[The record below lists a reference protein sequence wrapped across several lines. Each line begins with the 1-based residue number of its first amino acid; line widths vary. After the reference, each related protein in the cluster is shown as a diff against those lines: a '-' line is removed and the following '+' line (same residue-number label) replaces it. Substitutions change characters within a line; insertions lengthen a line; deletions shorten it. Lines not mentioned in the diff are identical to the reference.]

1 MLGPPKESHRD
12 ELFLDSFEQRLPA
25 SNFYRKL
32 DATLDLSFVRDW
44 VADKYAAIGRPSI
57 DPVVFFKLE
66 LILFFDG
73 LRSERLLMEMAD
85 LNIAQRWYLGY
96 GWAEPLPDHSSLT
109 KIRQRLGLET
119 FQRVFDRV
127 VELCQDV
134 GLVWGRELI
143 FDGTKVRAN
152 ADIDSLTPRFA
163 QAAREHVSELFRGD
177 AAADA
182 TPSSEPASGETVPVA
197 TTPAQEGVTP
207 GAVAVDAGAMG
218 PVDQPDDG
226 GMRPLSRSF
235 SGDAATDLRLAAEN
249 QAQWKLLEEHRLDP
263 KRQPSG
269 APGGYRRITDFR
281 VSTTDPDATP
291 LNTSE
296 SGKLGYHDQYVVDG
310 GKARIIVG
318 VLVTP
323 ADVQDN
329 QAFLDVLD
337 RARFRF
343 QLPVKRAIADSKF
356 ATIENLCALEQRGIR
371 AYMPIVEDRKHGRFF
386 SQHDFA
392 YDRET
397 DSYCCPQGETLR
409 HVKTDYSKGIDIYEA
424 PERAC
429 AACPVRERCTD
440 GMWARHVTRPFAED
454 MRERNRELQTTE
466 AYKKAM
472 RKRQVWVEPL
482 FGEAKEWHQLRRF
495 LLRGLVNVNMQAL
508 LVATGQNLKRYI
520 AATTRGQ
527 RPAQAQRAVVRF
539 HAWWRHRR
547 RSGCRPIRHFQRAG

>member
-1 MLGPPKESHRD
+1 MLGPPKASHRD

-25 SNFYRKL
+25 DNFYRRL
-32 DATLDLSFVRDW
+32 DAALDLSFVRDW

-57 DPVVFFKLE
+57 DPVAFFHLQ
-66 LILFFDG
+66 LIMFFEG
-73 LRSERLLMEMAD
+73 LRSERKLIETAD
-85 LNIAQRWYLGY
+85 LNIAHRWYLGY
-96 GWAEPLPDHSSLT
+96 GWNEPLPDHSRLT
-109 KIRQRLGLET
+109 RIRQRLGLAL
-119 FQRVFDRV
+119 FQRLFDRV
-127 VELCQDV
+127 VELCQDA

-152 ADIDSLTPRFA
+152 ADMDSLTPRFA
-163 QAAREHVSELFRGD
+163 QAAREHIAELFGGD
-177 AAADA
+177 AAAELI
-182 TPSSEPASGETVPVA
+182 PSNEPASDAAV
-197 TTPAQEGVTP
+197 P
-207 GAVAVDAGAMG
+207 GATPLPDAGAA
-218 PVDQPDDG
+218 PVEAAVYAGAMRPAEQPDEDG
-226 GMRPLSRSF
+226 TQPRSRSF
-235 SGDAATDLRLAAEN
+235 SGDATTDRCLAAEN

-281 VSTTDPDATP
+281 VSMTDPDATP

-329 QAFLDVLD
+329 QAFLDLLD

-343 QLPVKRAIADSKF
+343 RLPVKRAIADSKF
-356 ATIENLCALEQRGIR
+356 ATIDNLYALEHRGIR
-371 AYMPIVEDRKHGRFF
+371 AYMPIVEYRKNGRFF

-392 YDRET
+392 YDREHDT
-397 DSYCCPQGETLR
+397 YRCPQGETLR
-409 HVKTDYSKGIDIYEA
+409 HVKTDYSKAIDIYEA

-429 AACPVRERCTD
+429 AACPLRERCTD

-495 LLRGLVNVNMQAL
+495 LLRGLANVNMQAL

-520 AATTRGQ
+520 AAIHRDQ
-527 RPAQAQRAVVRF
+527 RPAQAQRAFVPF
-539 HAWWRHRR
+539 W
-547 RSGCRPIRHFQRAG
+547 PIRTP